1 MSCEVTICFPDIRE
15 ELTTKERLLKITKW
29 FGVFDK
35 MVKYKGLRP
44 PGRCVVVLHYYT
56 WSYWDVNAVS
66 TLRMMRD
73 PKKTATIVLANRL
86 QEVMALEVIELKL
99 SEPKNILNTLD
110 LY

>member
-1 MSCEVTICFPDIRE
+1 MF
-15 ELTTKERLLKITKW
+15 LTKW
-29 FGVFDK
+29 SNIKVSVHLEGV
-35 MVKYKGLRP
+35 LL
-44 PGRCVVVLHYYT
+44 CLHYYT

-99 SEPKNILNTLD
+99 SEKRKKAIFEKKHINMD
-110 LY
+110 LPD